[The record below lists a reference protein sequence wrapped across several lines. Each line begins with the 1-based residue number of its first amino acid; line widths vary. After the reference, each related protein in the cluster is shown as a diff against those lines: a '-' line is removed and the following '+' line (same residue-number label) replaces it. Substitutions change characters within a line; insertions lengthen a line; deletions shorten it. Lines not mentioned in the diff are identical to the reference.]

1 MMPATMSVAIA
12 GKTVPLGKFFV
23 TEVKLNRNDKKTK
36 IKLQDE
42 FVRLSGAYDSQLTYP
57 AYTRDILAEIVR
69 LTGITTDANIQLV
82 NDQVAKKLEKTS
94 YREALVT
101 WRNYQ
106 EALLDLIV
114 MGSLIL
120 SS

>member
-1 MMPATMSVAIA
+1 MI
-12 GKTVPLGKFFV
+12 
-23 TEVKLNRNDKKTK
+23 KKTK